1 MIKDI
6 NEIKECPECGSS
18 NIIHNDKRQQV
29 ICRECGMIYEPM
41 ADEREAKFEKA
52 AGIETKEEE

>member
-6 NEIKECPECGSS
+6 KEVKECPECAST

-29 ICRECGMIYEPM
+29 ICKDCGMIFEPM
-41 ADEREAKFEKA
+41 APDREEKFEKA
-52 AGIETKEEE
+52 ADFKRKL